1 MMQMRIYIDEEE
13 KKEKR
18 RLRTVGGIILWIL
31 MIGVSI
37 ILASRSLVLMG

>member
-18 RLRTVGGIILWIL
+18 RLRRVGGIILWIL